1 MATVGW
7 SSSVIAR
14 FHQRR
19 FSSGQLASLFTLAIA
34 CLFCSA
40 QAGQAIAQTRW
51 QGNLSHPARE
61 YSQSAEKSAKGQLF
75 LTQGL
80 VCDNPSQVDAV
91 VTLSNSGDA
100 LERALEQIN
109 AGAEVPRC
117 VVGRV
122 LIARYVEKARSFT
135 VANREFNV
143 HRVLIVGIGMKK
155 ENSVVPMSLERPLE
169 QFVVTTDTSQPI

>member
-1 MATVGW
+1 M
-7 SSSVIAR
+7 
-14 FHQRR
+14 
-19 FSSGQLASLFTLAIA
+19 
-34 CLFCSA
+34 
-40 QAGQAIAQTRW
+40 
-51 QGNLSHPARE
+51 
-61 YSQSAEKSAKGQLF
+61 KGQLF

-100 LERALEQIN
+100 LEGALEQIN

-143 HRVLIVGIGMKK
+143 HRVLIVAIGMKK

-169 QFVVTTDTSQPI
+169 QFVVTTDSSQPI